1 MRAAAGPLQTQALQ
15 TMREVLSEDFRTL
28 EVRRYALEEDFR
40 DGHCTIRCEAVESP
54 GEREFVVNGKG
65 VGMLDAFFS
74 GLRDRYQGEFPSLA
88 SIRFSSFSVRGL
100 MGDAHAE
107 QATDA
112 QAEAT
117 VGVSNSSGREF
128 EFTTLSPSVS
138 LSSIEAVLAAVEYFV
153 NSEQAYVRIYKALQ
167 HHRTSGRPEMV
178 ARYTKLL
185 SEMVRNTSYSSAV
198 ERLQASS

>member
-1 MRAAAGPLQTQALQ
+1 
-15 TMREVLSEDFRTL
+15 MREALGDDFRTL
-28 EVRRYALEEDFR
+28 DVRRYALEEDFG
-40 DGHCTIRCEAVESP
+40 DGHCTIRCEAVENP
-54 GEREFVVNGKG
+54 GERAFEVHGKG

-74 GLRDRYQGEFPSLA
+74 ALRERYQGEFPSLA

-100 MGDAHAE
+100 MGDAHA
-107 QATDA
+107 QHATDA

-128 EFTTLSPSVS
+128 HFTTLSPSVS
-138 LSSIEAVLAAVEYFV
+138 HSSIEAVLAAVEYFV

-178 ARYTKLL
+178 AHYTELL
-185 SEMVRNTSYSSAV
+185 AEMVRNTSYSSAV
-198 ERLQASS
+198 ERLQQQE

>member
-1 MRAAAGPLQTQALQ
+1 MRAALGPLQTQALQ
-15 TMREVLSEDFRTL
+15 TMREVLSDEFRTL
-28 EVRRYALEEDFR
+28 EVRRYGLEEDFR
-40 DGHCTIRCEAVESP
+40 DGHCTIRCEVVESP
-54 GEREFVVNGKG
+54 GEREFEVNARG

-74 GLRDRYQGEFPSLA
+74 ALRDRYQGEFPSLS

-117 VGVSNSSGREF
+117 VGVTNSSGREF
-128 EFTTLSPSVS
+128 EFTSLSPSVS

-198 ERLQASS
+198 ERLQAQE

>member
-1 MRAAAGPLQTQALQ
+1 
-15 TMREVLSEDFRTL
+15 MREVLSDEFRTL
-28 EVRRYALEEDFR
+28 EVRRYAIDEDFG

-54 GEREFVVNGKG
+54 GQREIEVNGKG

-74 GLRDRYQGEFPSLA
+74 GLRERYQGEFPSLA

-117 VGVSNSSGREF
+117 VGVTNSSNREF
-128 EFTTLSPSVS
+128 HFTTLSPSVS
-138 LSSIEAVLAAVEYFV
+138 HSSIEAVLAAVEYFV

-178 ARYTKLL
+178 ARYTELL
-185 SEMVRNTSYSSAV
+185 AEMVRNTSYSSAV
-198 ERLQASS
+198 ERLQAQE

>member
-1 MRAAAGPLQTQALQ
+1 
-15 TMREVLSEDFRTL
+15 MREVLSGDFRTI
-28 EVRRYALEEDFR
+28 EVRRYVLEEDFH

-54 GEREFVVNGKG
+54 GARAFEVKGKG

-74 GLRDRYQGEFPSLA
+74 ALRERYQGEFPSLA

-100 MGDAHAE
+100 MGDARAE

-117 VGVSNSSGREF
+117 VGVMNSSGQEF
-128 EFTTLSPSVS
+128 LFQTVSASVS
-138 LSSIEAVLAAVEYFV
+138 LSSIEGVLAAVEYFV

-178 ARYTKLL
+178 ARYTELL

-198 ERLQASS
+198 ERLEAQE

>member
-1 MRAAAGPLQTQALQ
+1 
-15 TMREVLSEDFRTL
+15 MREVLSDEFRTL
-28 EVRRYALEEDFR
+28 EVRRYAIEEDFR
-40 DGHCTIRCEAVESP
+40 DGHCTILCEAVESP
-54 GEREFVVNGKG
+54 GDREIEVKGQG

-112 QAEAT
+112 KAEAT
-117 VGVSNSSGREF
+117 VGVTNSSGREF
-128 EFTTLSPSVS
+128 EFTTVSPSVS

-153 NSEQAYVRIYKALQ
+153 NSEQAYVRIYKALE

-178 ARYTKLL
+178 ARYTELL

-198 ERLQASS
+198 ERLQAQE

>member
-1 MRAAAGPLQTQALQ
+1 MRAAQGPLQTQALQ
-15 TMREVLSEDFRTL
+15 TMREVLSEEFRTF
-28 EVRRYALEEDFR
+28 EVKRYSIEEDFG
-40 DGHCTIRCEAVESP
+40 DGHCTIRCEAVENP
-54 GEREFVVNGKG
+54 GERAFEVNGKG

-74 GLRDRYQGEFPSLA
+74 ALRQRYQGEFPSLGT
-88 SIRFSSFSVRGL
+88 IRFSSFSVRGL

-128 EFTTLSPSVS
+128 HFSALSPSVS
-138 LSSIEAVLAAVEYFV
+138 HSSIEAVLAAVEYFV

-178 ARYTKLL
+178 ARYTELL
-185 SEMVRNTSYSSAV
+185 AEMVRNTSYSSAV
-198 ERLQASS
+198 ERLQQQE

>member
-1 MRAAAGPLQTQALQ
+1 
-15 TMREVLSEDFRTL
+15 MREVLSDEFRTL
-28 EVRRYALEEDFR
+28 EVRRYSIEEDFR
-40 DGHCTIRCEAVESP
+40 DGHCTVRCQGVESP
-54 GEREFVVNGKG
+54 GEREFEVNGKG

-128 EFTTLSPSVS
+128 EFTTVSPSVS

-178 ARYTKLL
+178 ARYTELL

-198 ERLQASS
+198 ERLQSQE

>member
-1 MRAAAGPLQTQALQ
+1 MRAAQGPLQTEALQ
-15 TMREVLSEDFRTL
+15 TMREVLSEDFRTF
-28 EVRRYALEEDFR
+28 EVKGYALEEDFG
-40 DGHCTIRCEAVESP
+40 DGHCNIECKVVENP
-54 GEREFVVNGKG
+54 GERVFEVAGKG

-74 GLRDRYQGEFPSLA
+74 ALRARYQGEFPSLA

-128 EFTTLSPSVS
+128 HFTALSPSVS
-138 LSSIEAVLAAVEYFV
+138 HSSIEAVLAAVEYFV

-185 SEMVRNTSYSSAV
+185 AEMVRNTSYSSAV
-198 ERLQASS
+198 ERLQEQE